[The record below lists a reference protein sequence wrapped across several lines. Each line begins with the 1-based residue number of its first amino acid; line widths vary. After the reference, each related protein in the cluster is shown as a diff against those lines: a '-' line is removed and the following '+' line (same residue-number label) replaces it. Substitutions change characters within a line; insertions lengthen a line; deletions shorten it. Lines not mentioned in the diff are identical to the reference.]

1 MITQNLKISSSPSQS
16 ELVAL
21 PYYGA
26 AKGQILQIRRNK
38 DGIVSTEVIQ
48 QSPSNANNES
58 TMPAV
63 APAPGFIY
71 GELSDIQKAASDI
84 LSLQERMRLN
94 ERLTKLDHQLYMDQ
108 LKKMTDSGTHLVNME
123 HSAQSGM

>member
-1 MITQNLKISSSPSQS
+1 M
-16 ELVAL
+16 AL

-48 QSPSNANNES
+48 QSSSNVNNINNEKPLPG
-58 TMPAV
+58 T
-63 APAPGFIY
+63 APPSSFIY

-84 LSLQERMRLN
+84 LSLQERIRLS

-123 HSAQSGM
+123 QSAQSGMC